1 MGVVGSQFNDFA
13 ILFPHSAKDSF
24 VAFFSSALVVNVASP
39 SVEIVSNFDLHY
51 FNVSSVCFVKTPLIR
66 FALTPHSYKFY

>member
-51 FNVSSVCFVKTPLIR
+51 FQR
-66 FALTPHSYKFY
+66 FERLLCEDTFNSICVDTAFI